1 MGWGLLLERTQGTM
15 DSEQPK
21 DAAAVKVIPPL
32 VPLGTIL
39 IGFLLNSR
47 WRIDSGLEV
56 SSVARYWVGGLIIF
70 VSFFGLGLWAVVL
83 FRRTDQSVKPWESTP
98 KIVDGGPFR
107 LTRNPMYL
115 QMILICIG
123 FAVIFMNV
131 WILLL
136 APVCVWILQTSVIV
150 PEEEYLERKF
160 GEVYLAYKRRVR
172 RWF

>member
-1 MGWGLLLERTQGTM
+1 MKRR
-15 DSEQPK
+15 DSKQPK

-32 VPLGTIL
+32 VPLSTIL
-39 IGFLLNSR
+39 IGALLNSP
-47 WRIDSGLEV
+47 WRIALGLEV

-70 VSFFGLGLWAVVL
+70 VSFFGLSLWAVVL

-98 KIVDGGPFR
+98 TIVDGGPFR

-136 APVCVWILQTSVIV
+136 TPVCVWILQTSVIV

>member
-1 MGWGLLLERTQGTM
+1 MKRR

-32 VPLGTIL
+32 VPLGAIL
-39 IGFLLNSR
+39 IGVLLNSL
-47 WRIDSGLEV
+47 WRIDLGLEV
-56 SSVARYWVGGLIIF
+56 SSAARYWVGGLITF

-98 KIVDGGPFR
+98 KIVDSGPFR

-136 APVCVWILQTSVIV
+136 TPLCAWILQRFVIV
-150 PEEEYLERKF
+150 PEEEYLEGKF
-160 GEVYLAYKRRVR
+160 GEVYVAYKSRVR
-172 RWF
+172 RWL